1 MKTTE
6 RLAQFIV
13 QHQFSDLPEEIVKIG
28 KYTITDALGC
38 CLAGYRTAREEC
50 TWIVNLV
57 KELGGRAEA
66 TVFLDGFRTS
76 APMAALANGTMIH
89 TVDFDDTHMGSISH
103 FSASLVPTVFSLSER
118 LHADGPTLLEAFVV
132 GFEVGA
138 RVGRLLRQPPKY

>member
-13 QHQFSDLPEEIVKIG
+13 QHQFSDLPEEIVEIG
-28 KYTITDALGC
+28 KYTIADTLGC

-57 KELGGRAEA
+57 RELGGRAEA

-103 FSASLVPTVFSLSER
+103 FSASLVPTVFSLSSR
-118 LHADGPTLLEAFVV
+118 PLSWALRSVQGW
-132 GFEVGA
+132 
-138 RVGRLLRQPPKY
+138 VGR